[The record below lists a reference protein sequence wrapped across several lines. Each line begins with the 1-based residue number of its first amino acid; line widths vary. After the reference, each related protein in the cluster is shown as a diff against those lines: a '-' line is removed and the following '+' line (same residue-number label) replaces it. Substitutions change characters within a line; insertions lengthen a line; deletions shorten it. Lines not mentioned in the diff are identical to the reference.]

1 MPTPPEV
8 MSAHAQNPGGLAA
21 PVAGG
26 VADDLHAI
34 FPHAPPRA
42 GTSQMRFGL
51 REVGRKRSPKRV
63 AAAGAMIAAA
73 LGGLSAGAM
82 LGRSP
87 STEIHR
93 PKPASAPMTAQ
104 RQIAITVTGKSQLTS
119 AVAPEGLPNPGP
131 LAPPQLV
138 RASIGPQTHAPV
150 VKVKTRAKAPR
161 SSRAQNRSYA
171 SQAPTS
177 PAPKARCRGGECGY
191 DDVMAADARLRRAYN
206 SALSSGVSLPVMVGY
221 RNEWSDLRKRA
232 SDQPE
237 RVVSR
242 YNAMAGDL
250 ERYSEEPAPERP
262 HKAHATRVR
271 SHTLDGLR
279 ADLASLWP

>member
-42 GTSQMRFGL
+42 GTSQMRFGF

-131 LAPPQLV
+131 LAPPQLQGV
-138 RASIGPQTHAPV
+138 DRAANPCAGGEGEDPGEGPTLEQGAEPELRLAGPDF
-150 VKVKTRAKAPR
+150 TRAEGALPR
-161 SSRAQNRSYA
+161 GR
-171 SQAPTS
+171 
-177 PAPKARCRGGECGY
+177 
-191 DDVMAADARLRRAYN
+191 MRLRRCHGGRCA
-206 SALSSGVSLPVMVGY
+206 
-221 RNEWSDLRKRA
+221 
-232 SDQPE
+232 
-237 RVVSR
+237 
-242 YNAMAGDL
+242 
-250 ERYSEEPAPERP
+250 PAPSLQFGAQQRRLAAGHGWLSKRMVRP
-262 HKAHATRVR
+262 AQAGVR
-271 SHTLDGLR
+271 SAGAGGVALQCDGGGFG
-279 ADLASLWP
+279 AIFGGTGA